1 MRFYARDSDGRQISA
16 TPDLLDGTVAGG
28 RSRFSMKLAESNPFA
43 KTFAVTEGFLPPDR
57 HLKRFFEIVNLER
70 GLVVA
75 GIALLAGGA
84 LLLAAIRQWWLTG
97 FGHLDYTYTMR
108 FVVPGATLVALGFQT
123 VFSSFFV
130 SILGMRRK

>member
-1 MRFYARDSDGRQISA
+1 
-16 TPDLLDGTVAGG
+16 L
-28 RSRFSMKLAESNPFA
+28 E
-43 KTFAVTEGFLPPDR
+43 
-57 HLKRFFEIVNLER
+57 RFFEFATLEK

-75 GIALLAGGA
+75 VLAMLVGGS
-84 LLLAAIRQWWLTG
+84 LLLAAIGQWWLTG
-97 FGHLDYTYTMR
+97 FGHLDYAYTMR